1 MGLEWQLTAH
11 ENVVLYGNI
20 FGLPRA
26 GLHARCDAALERFG
40 MVEAKDKHI
49 SELSAGMRQKVTL
62 ARGFLLDRPIL
73 YLDEPSVS
81 LDVPSAIAFR
91 AMLAQYVRPAAGS
104 AEQRTVLI
112 SSHTEIT

>member
-11 ENVVLYGNI
+11 ENVVLCGNI

-26 GLHARCDAALERFG
+26 GLRARCDAALARFG
-40 MVEAKDKHI
+40 MLEAKDKHI

-62 ARGFLLDRPIL
+62 ARGFLLERPIL

-104 AEQRTVLI
+104 DA
-112 SSHTEIT
+112 